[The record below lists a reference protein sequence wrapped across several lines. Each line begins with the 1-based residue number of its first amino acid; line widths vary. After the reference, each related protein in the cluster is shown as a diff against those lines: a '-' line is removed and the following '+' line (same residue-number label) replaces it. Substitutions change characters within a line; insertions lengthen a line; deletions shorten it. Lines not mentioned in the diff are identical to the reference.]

1 MNSDDVK
8 RTQHFSTDNQLITN
22 LINDIPKDATLIEP
36 FCGAKAL
43 MQAFPTDKNWEYYD
57 IDDALVSL
65 EHCRDVLVD
74 VPDYRN
80 K

>member
-1 MNSDDVK
+1 MNRDVK

-43 MQAFPTDKNWEYYD
+43 MQAFPTPDNLEDYD
-57 IDDALVSL
+57 IDDTLVSL
-65 EHCRDVLVD
+65 EHCRDVLID

>member
-1 MNSDDVK
+1 MNRDVK

-22 LINDIPKDATLIEP
+22 LINDIPKDATLIYP
-36 FCGAKAL
+36 VCGATAR
-43 MQAFPTDKNWEYYD
+43 MQAFPTNENWEYYD
-57 IDDALVSL
+57 IDDTLVPL
-65 EHCRDVLVD
+65 EHCRDVLID

>member
-1 MNSDDVK
+1 MNSDVK

-22 LINDIPKDATLIEP
+22 LINDIPNDATLIEP

-43 MQAFPTDKNWEYYD
+43 MQAFPANGNWEYYD
-57 IDDALVSL
+57 IDDALVPL
-65 EHCRDVLVD
+65 EHCRDVLID

>member
-1 MNSDDVK
+1 MNRDVK

-22 LINDIPKDATLIEP
+22 LINDIPNGATLIEP
-36 FCGAKAL
+36 FCGTKAL
-43 MQAFPTDKNWEYYD
+43 MQAFPEDKNWEYYD
-57 IDDALVSL
+57 IDDTLVPL
-65 EHCRDVLVD
+65 EHCRDVLID

>member
-1 MNSDDVK
+1 MNRDVK

-22 LINDIPKDATLIEP
+22 LISDIPNGATLIEP

-57 IDDALVSL
+57 IDDTLVSL
-65 EHCRDVLVD
+65 EHCRDVLID

>member
-1 MNSDDVK
+1 MNRDIK

-43 MQAFPTDKNWEYYD
+43 MQAFPTDKNWEDYEIED
-57 IDDALVSL
+57 TLVSL